1 MLVIEYAPEE
11 NEYNKS
17 FLYCR
22 SINWYIWLCF
32 NTFSTPEDYEKVR
45 IYINPKENKDE
56 ESKNS
61 KSLDELLN
69 EDENLYE
76 EDYDEIEAALD
87 WVFEGLS
94 LWLK

>member
-45 IYINPKENKDE
+45 IYIKPKENKDE
-56 ESKNS
+56 DSKNS